1 MLLVGLTGGIGCGKS
16 TAVKYFRSHD
26 ILLIDADEIARQVV
40 EPGQSAY
47 QKLRDEFG
55 STYFDDKNG
64 GKLIREKLGDLVFNS
79 PEVLLFYGDCCIICF
94 FLETPKT
101 QRHYPPGDSTP
112 NFSSNCQSVFYW
124 SQICNH

>member
-64 GKLIREKLGDLVFNS
+64 GKLIREKLGDLVFKN
-79 PEVLLFYGDCCIICF
+79 PEVLFFYGDCCIICF
-94 FLETPKT
+94 FRNAEN
-101 QRHYPPGDSTP
+101 STALP
-112 NFSSNCQSVFYW
+112 TRRFDAKFFFKLSKRFLLVANM
-124 SQICNH
+124 